1 MQIYNYNDNG
11 IYVGSS
17 QARPNPG
24 KPFSFLIPRKAT
36 TISPPSIGENES
48 ARFNGTSWET
58 LVDFRGY
65 SAWLKSTAEHKII
78 VDFGPLSNDYTL
90 INPLDTE
97 YPIWSIDH
105 WVIDTVAK
113 LVADLAEVD
122 TWVNQERA
130 KNFEYDGHMYYPD
143 ADSLNAL
150 ITTMPYK
157 PEDFTMNWKT
167 ADLEAD
173 GISNIYVLLDK
184 QGIIELGMT
193 LELRQGTAWAIGD
206 AKKKQIKE
214 EYNS

>member
-1 MQIYNYNDNG
+1 MKFAYTEDGTVTGLNRAGQEGELTGNCTPQELVWGMDVEAYSVVDEVFTPMSAEEHEAYDA
-11 IYVGSS
+11 
-17 QARPNPG
+17 Q
-24 KPFSFLIPRKAT
+24 KAK
-36 TISPPSIGENES
+36 
-48 ARFNGTSWET
+48 ET
-58 LVDFRGY
+58 
-65 SAWLKSTAEHKII
+65 
-78 VDFGPLSNDYTL
+78 
-90 INPLDTE
+90 
-97 YPIWSIDH
+97 
-105 WVIDTVAK
+105 K
-113 LVADLAEVD
+113 LVADLTAVD
-122 TWVNQERA
+122 VWVVQERA

-184 QGIIELGMT
+184 TGIIALGMT
-193 LELRQGTAWAIGD
+193 LELRQGTVWAQGD

>member
-1 MQIYNYNDNG
+1 MKFAYKPDHTVTGYNRAAATGADEITGTCTPQHWNVTPPEHSTDVTLYTEVDGVPVAKDN
-11 IYVGSS
+11 IDEILL
-17 QARPNPG
+17 Q
-24 KPFSFLIPRKAT
+24 KAK
-36 TISPPSIGENES
+36 E
-48 ARFNGTSWET
+48 
-58 LVDFRGY
+58 D
-65 SAWLKSTAEHKII
+65 
-78 VDFGPLSNDYTL
+78 
-90 INPLDTE
+90 
-97 YPIWSIDH
+97 
-105 WVIDTVAK
+105 K
-113 LVADLAEVD
+113 LVADLEAVD
-122 TWVNQERA
+122 VWVVQERA
-130 KNFEYDGHMYYPD
+130 KNFLYDTHMYYPD

-193 LELRQGTAWAIGD
+193 LELRQGTVWAQGD